1 MDQNRKVGRQ
11 VIELFKQDIKT
22 LERQS
27 SKGNQLKWFNNET
40 WYKADYTGYEGIVE
54 YIVSNLLTKSSL
66 NKSELCIYQTE
77 EILYRNKIFLG
88 CKSDNFL
95 PKGWQ
100 LITLERLFKNH
111 YNESFMKNVF
121 SITSYEE
128 RLQFLVTQVSRITG
142 LKDFGIYMSK
152 LLTIDAFFL
161 NEDRHMHN
169 IAVMMD
175 HLNQYHYCPIFDNG
189 ASLLSDTTMDY
200 PMGEDIYT
208 LIKEVESKTFCRNF
222 DDQLDIVEK
231 LYGQYIK
238 FEFSKTDIKELL
250 NKEPYYDSVI
260 KNRITDI
267 LFYQFQKYNYLFV

>member
-1 MDQNRKVGRQ
+1 M
-11 VIELFKQDIKT
+11 IELFKQDIKT

-231 LYGQYIK
+231 LYGQHIK